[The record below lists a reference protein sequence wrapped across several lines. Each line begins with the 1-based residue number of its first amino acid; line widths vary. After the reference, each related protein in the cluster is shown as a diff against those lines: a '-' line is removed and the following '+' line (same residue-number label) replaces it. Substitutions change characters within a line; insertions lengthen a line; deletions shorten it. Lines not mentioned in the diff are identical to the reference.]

1 MGEQLRVVQHA
12 VLDDLGAAVPE
23 NVKGEGIQGIRVA
36 QHKTWLAERPGE
48 VLPGGKI
55 NGCFAAHGGIHG
67 GKQGRGNLNEADAPQ
82 VACGGETRQ
91 IAHHAAAESDDQ
103 VGAGQPVFREKVQKI
118 EENLPVFAFFPGGE
132 YIGNHG
138 KTCAFQALFYS
149 CAVKGIDVAL
159 ADDAD
164 FLRFSQLFRFRAQS
178 GQKTL
183 TDQNI
188 ILSGGADG
196 NGVHP
201 STSSLRFLPSSS
213 SRTNVSISSAAM
225 ASR

>member
-1 MGEQLRVVQHA
+1 MG
-12 VLDDLGAAVPE
+12 DLAG
-23 NVKGEGIQGIRVA
+23 
-36 QHKTWLAERPGE
+36 
-48 VLPGGKI
+48 
-55 NGCFAAHGGIHG
+55 FAAA
-67 GKQGRGNLNEADAPQ
+67 Q
-82 VACGGETRQ
+82 
-91 IAHHAAAESDDQ
+91 SDDQ
-103 VGAGQPVFREKVQKI
+103 VGAGQLVFREKVQKI
-118 EENLPVFAFFPGGE
+118 EENLPVLAFLPGRE
-132 YIGNHG
+132 NIGNHG
-138 KTCAFQALFYS
+138 KTGAFQALFYS

-164 FLRFSQLFRFRAQS
+164 FLRFSQLFRFRTQS

-213 SRTNVSISSAAM
+213 SFTNVSISSAAM
-225 ASR
+225 APR

>member
-23 NVKGEGIQGIRVA
+23 NVNGEGIQGIRVA
-36 QHKTWLAERPGE
+36 QHQTWLAERPGE
-48 VLPGGKI
+48 VLPGGEI
-55 NGCFAAHGGIHG
+55 NGGFAAHGGIHG
-67 GKQGRGNLNEADAPQ
+67 GKQGRGNLNEADAPK
-82 VACGGETRQ
+82 VACGGESRQ
-91 IAHHAAAESDDQ
+91 ITHHAAAQSDDQ
-103 VGAGQPVFREKVQKI
+103 VGAGQPVFREKVQEI

-132 YIGNHG
+132 YVGNYG
-138 KTCAFQALFYS
+138 KPGAFQAFLGS
-149 CAVKGIDVAL
+149 SPIKRIHAAL

-164 FLRFSQLFRFRAQS
+164 FLRFPQLFRFRAQS

-225 ASR
+225 APR